1 MILSQEDQPGTHPT
15 PADIAR
21 EPNIDRLSVSRLID
35 QVLGFR
41 PIRKRQV
48 QKFTDS
54 NIKKRMFHSRKLL
67 SNFTQKTLQ
76 TALFSEE
83 KTFKVKKIHNLHNT
97 VELNAR

>member
-1 MILSQEDQPGTHPT
+1 M
-15 PADIAR
+15 
-21 EPNIDRLSVSRLID
+21 
-35 QVLGFR
+35 
-41 PIRKRQV
+41 

-83 KTFKVKKIHNLHNT
+83 KTFKVKKLRNLHNT
-97 VELNAR
+97 AESNAR